1 MTTNPHPMAR
11 KHTTRLTCEQVLEI
25 RAAYADKLFTQVQLA
40 QLYEVDQKTISAV
53 VRRDTW
59 THI

>member
-1 MTTNPHPMAR
+1 MTTTSHPMAR

-25 RAAYADKLFTQVQLA
+25 RAVYSDKLFTQVQLA